1 MAIATVN
8 AQMNGQ
14 LYNLSKDAES
24 GLWGATMTAPG
35 ATSRHQEGGYYN
47 VLVTATNYAGTS
59 AQADGTTLQGL
70 QLVVKETVAPTITI
84 IAPTNGAYVINNQ
97 AEATFILTDELGGS
111 GIDTGSIVIKQD
123 GVEAPTSSWTVTSQG
138 EDGGSSTRV
147 VTVKYTPATPLSDGS
162 HTITIDGSD
171 LDGNAA
177 TQATTTYV
185 VDTVPPA
192 LNVTSPPDN
201 YITNLADI
209 PIAGTTNDLTSSP
222 VTVTIQINTGNPIPV
237 VVLPDGSFETTVT
250 VEEGASLITI
260 KATDAAGKFSVI
272 EKTVVLD
279 TTVPEIRSAV
289 ITPNPAD
296 TGETLLITVEVE

>member
-24 GLWGATMTAPG
+24 GFWEATMTAPG
-35 ATSRHQEGGYYN
+35 ATSRHQAGGYYN
-47 VLVTATNYAGTS
+47 VLITATNQAGTS

-111 GIDTGSIVIKQD
+111 GIDTESIVINQD
-123 GVEAPTSSWTVTSQG
+123 GKDVPESAWTVTSQS
-138 EDGGSSTRV
+138 EEGGSATRV

-162 HTITIDGSD
+162 HTITIDCND
-171 LDGNAA
+171 LDGNPA
-177 TQATTTYV
+177 TQATTTYI

-192 LNVTSPPDN
+192 LNVTAPPDN
-201 YITNLADI
+201 FITNIAEI

-222 VTVTIQINTGNPIPV
+222 VTVTVQINTGDVIPV
-237 VVLPDGSFETTVT
+237 VVLPDGTFETTVT
-250 VEEGASLITI
+250 VAEGASLITI